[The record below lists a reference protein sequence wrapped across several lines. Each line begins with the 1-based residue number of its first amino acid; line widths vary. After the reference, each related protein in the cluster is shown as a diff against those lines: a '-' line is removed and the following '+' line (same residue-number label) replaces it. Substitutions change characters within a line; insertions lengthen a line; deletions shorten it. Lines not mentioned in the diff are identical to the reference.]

1 MSLPVWQSRRT
12 EWGGGGGIWV
22 KCAPLLAIATLG
34 LKSCTDLKCVRCC
47 MYGPVHTTTFCGE
60 RSPPPSLSPAAVTGR
75 TTHRNLNTSC
85 RCCMRRPARYYLRPR
100 LRRKVSLALARP
112 LPKSGS
118 VFFGLPL
125 VVVGSSRRSACHKPV
140 AAFSRGPAAAYRA
153 LGPVPATAP
162 HCTQPVQTSL
172 WSSCGVRHSTSGSFC
187 SVGPNA
193 ARGDF
198 LIESS
203 PIVDSRCEVHA
214 VLVDSA
220 KYT

>member
-125 VVVGSSRRSACHKPV
+125 VVVGAEDQRVTSPLRHFRGAQRRHIALSDPCLPLHHTVHSLFRPHFGHL
-140 AAFSRGPAAAYRA
+140 AAF
-153 LGPVPATAP
+153 ATARP
-162 HCTQPVQTSL
+162 APSVP
-172 WSSCGVRHSTSGSFC
+172 SGRT
-187 SVGPNA
+187 P
-193 ARGDF
+193 R
-198 LIESS
+198 
-203 PIVDSRCEVHA
+203 A
-214 VLVDSA
+214 V
-220 KYT
+220 TF